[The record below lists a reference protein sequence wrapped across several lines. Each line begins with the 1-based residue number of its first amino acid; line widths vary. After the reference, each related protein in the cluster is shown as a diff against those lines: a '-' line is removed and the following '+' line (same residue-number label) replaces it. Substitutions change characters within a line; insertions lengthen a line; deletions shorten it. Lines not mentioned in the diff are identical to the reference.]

1 MYLTDATILS
11 EEGSRE
17 VLEEISRPPED
28 TPERRRTFAGAR
40 MMAAYW
46 RKQEATANDA
56 SATDDASAKKADN
69 D

>member
-17 VLEEISRPPED
+17 VLEEMALPPED

-40 MMAAYW
+40 FMAELWKRQAAAEDV
-46 RKQEATANDA
+46 RSGAEAPNPAA
-56 SATDDASAKKADN
+56 
-69 D
+69 

>member
-17 VLEEISRPPED
+17 VLEEMALPPED

-40 MMAAYW
+40 LMAEFWKRQAAAEGA
-46 RKQEATANDA
+46 RGAEEVPKDER
-56 SATDDASAKKADN
+56 
-69 D
+69 

>member
-17 VLEEISRPPED
+17 VLEELARPPED

-40 MMAAYW
+40 YMAELWKRQAASG
-46 RKQEATANDA
+46 RAND
-56 SATDDASAKKADN
+56 TGEPPQTGE
-69 D
+69 